1 MDLEKLKYPIGK
13 IPVYNGADELDFD
26 KAIQDIQ
33 DLPDRL
39 MDLTLG
45 LNPNDLLQVYRP
57 GGWNIKQLIHHL
69 ADSHMNS
76 FIRFKLVITE
86 GDGAIIKPYLE
97 NEWVKTADVEHEVD
111 DSLLILK
118 GLHSR
123 WAKLI
128 SSFSTDDLNKGFYH
142 PEMKL
147 TVPLYNAIAMYQW
160 HGNHHLEHIKIA
172 INNME

>member
-1 MDLEKLKYPIGK
+1 
-13 IPVYNGADELDFD
+13 
-26 KAIQDIQ
+26 
-33 DLPDRL
+33 
-39 MDLTLG
+39 
-45 LNPNDLLQVYRP
+45 
-57 GGWNIKQLIHHL
+57 
-69 ADSHMNS
+69 
-76 FIRFKLVITE
+76 
-86 GDGAIIKPYLE
+86 
-97 NEWVKTADVEHEVD
+97 
-111 DSLLILK
+111 LILK